1 MCLRYVILLLTNEFH
16 IFICSKQDAVIKVV
30 EHADSLQTKL
40 EAYDIQRSIAL
51 TEFAPNDLKQ
61 LLDTMIELLQ
71 SLGENIPREVDKE
84 EITKQIGLVIA
95 GFGRESDHNLLH
107 LFTDTS
113 KDYAAIMQ
121 GYNM

>member
-1 MCLRYVILLLTNEFH
+1 MV
-16 IFICSKQDAVIKVV
+16 FICSKQDAVIKVV

-71 SLGENIPREVDKE
+71 SLGENIPREVDRE

>member
-1 MCLRYVILLLTNEFH
+1 
-16 IFICSKQDAVIKVV
+16 
-30 EHADSLQTKL
+30 
-40 EAYDIQRSIAL
+40 
-51 TEFAPNDLKQ
+51 
-61 LLDTMIELLQ
+61 
-71 SLGENIPREVDKE
+71 LGENIPREVDKE